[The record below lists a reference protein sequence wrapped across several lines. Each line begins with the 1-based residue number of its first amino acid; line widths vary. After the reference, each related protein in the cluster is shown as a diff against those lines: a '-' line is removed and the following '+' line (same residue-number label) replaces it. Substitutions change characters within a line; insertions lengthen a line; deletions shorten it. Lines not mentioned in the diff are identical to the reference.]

1 MINRL
6 RHIISRL
13 WAALLSTVALFP
25 LGACASGE
33 DVPVVPGGDEPGVAV
48 EYTMGLYISL
58 GDKTVSR
65 ATPTDGEYDP
75 GAGYENYIDLTGE
88 TPDMR
93 LYLFDTADR
102 YIGSLI
108 DPEIVPVSESP
119 GSKTYQLTFNVDKTF
134 AEKYSGGSFKLVM
147 LANWG
152 RVYPSAPVAGVTTID
167 DLVKSAEAV
176 KAYTPSPAVLTAT
189 DLIPMFGVVQF
200 NNVILDPKVLVMLP
214 ETLHLLRAYAKVEV
228 YDADNSKDFI
238 SSVSLTRHSS
248 RAYMAPH
255 GVTHQDDYVK
265 HKYDDDYVSTLTI
278 PASSVNADPV
288 TVRRAPSGSFIIYVP
303 EFRNIG
309 VSADERARL
318 YVTYKD
324 GNSFYVDF
332 KYYNDP
338 PAGFTKGD
346 PFDIRRN
353 YWYKFAVNRQDFE
366 LIMSVDVMPYGEV
379 ILEPSFGID

>member
-1 MINRL
+1 
-6 RHIISRL
+6 
-13 WAALLSTVALFP
+13 
-25 LGACASGE
+25 
-33 DVPVVPGGDEPGVAV
+33 
-48 EYTMGLYISL
+48 
-58 GDKTVSR
+58 
-65 ATPTDGEYDP
+65 
-75 GAGYENYIDLTGE
+75 
-88 TPDMR
+88 
-93 LYLFDTADR
+93 
-102 YIGSLI
+102 
-108 DPEIVPVSESP
+108 
-119 GSKTYQLTFNVDKTF
+119 
-134 AEKYSGGSFKLVM
+134 
-147 LANWG
+147 
-152 RVYPSAPVAGVTTID
+152 
-167 DLVKSAEAV
+167 
-176 KAYTPSPAVLTAT
+176 
-189 DLIPMFGVVQF
+189 
-200 NNVILDPKVLVMLP
+200 MLP